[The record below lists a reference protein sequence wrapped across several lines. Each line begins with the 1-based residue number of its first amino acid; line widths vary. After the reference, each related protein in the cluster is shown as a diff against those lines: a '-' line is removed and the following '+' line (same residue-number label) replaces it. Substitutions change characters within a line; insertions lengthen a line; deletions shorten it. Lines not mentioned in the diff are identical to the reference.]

1 MEIQFLSIGK
11 VKEKYYLDAI
21 KEYSKRLS
29 KYTKVTHI
37 EVKDEKAPAN
47 ASDKDI
53 EQIKIRES
61 EALEVKLKDGFVIAL
76 ALNGKMLDSVTFAEK
91 IEEIKT
97 YHHSTIIFLIGG
109 SHGLSDELINKAN
122 LKLKFSPMTFPHQL
136 AKVMIMEQVFRAMKI
151 LHNEPYHK

>member
-11 VKEKYYLDAI
+11 VKEKYYLEAI
-21 KEYSKRLS
+21 KEYTKRLS

-47 ASDKDI
+47 ASEKDI
-53 EQIKIRES
+53 EQIKARES
-61 EALEVKLKDGFVIAL
+61 NQLKAKIKEGYVIAL
-76 ALNGKMLDSVTFAEK
+76 ALNGQTMDSVQFAEK

-109 SHGLSDELINKAN
+109 SHGLSQDLIQQAN

-136 AKVMIMEQVFRAMKI
+136 AKVMIMEQTFRAMKI
-151 LHNEPYHK
+151 LNNEPYHK

>member
-11 VKEKYYLDAI
+11 TKEKYYLEAI
-21 KEYSKRLS
+21 KEYTKRLS

-37 EVKDEKAPAN
+37 EVKDLNVGSN
-47 ASDKDI
+47 ASEKDI
-53 EQIKIRES
+53 EQIKIKES
-61 EALEVKLKDGFVIAL
+61 EALKEKIKDGYVIAL
-76 ALNGKMLDSVTFAEK
+76 ALNGKMLDSIALSEK
-91 IEEIKT
+91 IEDIKT

-109 SHGLSDELINKAN
+109 SHGLSDELIQRAD

-151 LHNEPYHK
+151 VNNEPYHK